1 MKVNTY
7 ITPSRCQKTPGTHW
21 VTYNVHTHT
30 HTHTHTQ
37 TWQSRKSYCDTEKV
51 CEDARSKFSEAETRL
66 KKKDVK
72 FFESVSGLEKT
83 HKKAS
88 DRLKSCQKRTT
99 VARNDYILSLTTTN
113 AHLSRHAT
121 KDLPQIMLVRGV
133 WLIDDPVPVARVALF
148 MCRPW
153 MGKCTTS
160 SETPTHSTL
169 RLRSTVLTMS
179 RPTLKISETKPVW

>member
-1 MKVNTY
+1 MREKWL
-7 ITPSRCQKTPGTHW
+7 PSSVGPGGGGEGQRLAPSKYQKAPKNHYTTC
-21 VTYNVHTHT
+21 NVYTHT
-30 HTHTHTQ
+30 HTH

-113 AHLSRHAT
+113 AHLGRHAT
-121 KDLPQIMLVRGV
+121 KDLPQIMLVRWG
-133 WLIDDPVPVARVALF
+133 
-148 MCRPW
+148 C
-153 MGKCTTS
+153 G
-160 SETPTHSTL
+160 
-169 RLRSTVLTMS
+169 
-179 RPTLKISETKPVW
+179 